1 LLLKGKNAVVT
12 GTNRGIGRAILET
25 FASQGAS
32 VYAHARRETPEFV
45 EETRAL
51 AEKYGV
57 EIWPVFFDMTDYDAV
72 KNFVKRLMSEKRPID
87 AVVNNAGITY
97 NALFQM
103 TSEEVLRN
111 QFEVNFFSVFI
122 FTQYMA
128 KFMSRQKRG
137 SIINIASTAGEDG
150 NPGKSA
156 YGASKA
162 AVIAM
167 TKSVASELGELGVR
181 ANCIAPGITETEML
195 ETMPPQVVEEAKRN
209 ADLRRGGLPSE
220 IAGAALFLASD
231 MSSYVTGQVIRVDGG
246 LR

>member
-1 LLLKGKNAVVT
+1 
-12 GTNRGIGRAILET
+12 
-25 FASQGAS
+25 
-32 VYAHARRETPEFV
+32 
-45 EETRAL
+45 
-51 AEKYGV
+51 
-57 EIWPVFFDMTDYDAV
+57 M
-72 KNFVKRLMSEKRPID
+72 
-87 AVVNNAGITY
+87 
-97 NALFQM
+97 
-103 TSEEVLRN
+103 RN

-137 SIINIASTAGEDG
+137 SIINIASTAGEDD

-195 ETMPPQVVEEAKRN
+195 ETMPPQVVEEAKRS
-209 ADLRRGGLPSE
+209 ADLRRGGQPSE

-231 MSSYVTGQVIRVDGG
+231 LSSYVTGQVIRVDGG